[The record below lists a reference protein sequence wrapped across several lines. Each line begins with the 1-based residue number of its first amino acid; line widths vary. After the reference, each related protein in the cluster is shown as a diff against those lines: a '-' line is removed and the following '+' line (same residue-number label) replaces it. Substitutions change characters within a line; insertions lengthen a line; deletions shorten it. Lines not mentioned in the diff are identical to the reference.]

1 MAFDIGTIRASIKL
15 DYDSKGLS
23 QLDSDMKKAGKS
35 ADQLESRT
43 SRLGGKL
50 KSGLKVG
57 ALAAGAAIGTG
68 LAVSLRTAIE
78 EAREAE
84 RTTKQTEAVLKSTGN
99 TANTSAKQIE
109 KLATSISNK
118 VGIDDEAVQST
129 SNLLLTFKNIQ
140 NSADGTS
147 KTFDRATM
155 AVVDMSAAMTR
166 AAPTTESMKSASIQ
180 LGKALNDPIKGM
192 AALGRVGI
200 QFSEQQKTQI
210 EQLVESGNL
219 QKAQAIIL
227 REVESQ
233 FAGSA
238 AAQTT
243 AIDKLQTSW
252 NNFLEVIGLKLT
264 PIIDKAAKWLSKFLQ
279 EMQAGRGAG
288 GEFRQTLENVWE
300 SLKGLWP
307 AIKGV
312 ANIIG
317 DLISWF
323 SKLSGPVQTA
333 IVAFGGFLSMGLKL
347 AAFFRLAPLLMGPVG
362 LAIAAIGTAAILIIQ
377 NWDKVKKFLGNV
389 WGWIKNAA
397 ADLGRWV
404 ADKARK
410 GFLGPLP
417 LIISRWQDIL
427 GFIKQVPGKVGNFLS
442 GLGRTILAPYK
453 WAYEKITGVL
463 DRLLEKVKSVFNKIK
478 EQFTKLKDAYNNYG
492 GEGNIFFEA
501 GQAIAGRRNGGP
513 VGPGAG
519 GARLFLAGEG
529 NKKEWVISQ
538 EGDRKRNQGWVM
550 EAASAL
556 GIPGFKKGGKPNKKP
571 NQKPNKKPNRPSGGV
586 SPSSLKPVAGGGS
599 GGNAAAERINR
610 KIANLQQNMALKRRE
625 FELSGGVLTT
635 GEIDRLIALNKGIEN
650 AIRELIGVTKGQ
662 AKKDARFALRDA
674 QLSRQDLIAERQGIT
689 SGSAQLAQEAFT
701 QTPGVDAL
709 IDDLSTQLAL
719 AEAGY
724 GGNPDN
730 IRSQLKQRL
739 EEKLAILRQK
749 LSGTSNRDQ
758 ISVLNDAI
766 RGTLGELSG
775 LGTGGIAGPS
785 FIEQVA
791 TAASLRYDA
800 FSNFGSNAMQMGLG
814 AGGRTLAKAG
824 GTTVVLNGEFKLDG
838 NDPHSSVRK
847 LGYQIANNLA

>member
-1 MAFDIGTIRASIKL
+1 MNIGEIRASVKL

-35 ADQLESRT
+35 VDQLESKT

-84 RTTKQTEAVLKSTGN
+84 RTTRQTEAVLKSTGN

-109 KLATSISNK
+109 RLAGSIAAK

-129 SNLLLTFKNIQ
+129 SNLLLTFKNIK

-180 LGKALNDPIKGM
+180 LGKALNDPIAGM
-192 AALGRVGI
+192 SALSRVGI
-200 QFSEQQKTQI
+200 QFNEQQKAQI
-210 EQLVESGNL
+210 ESLVESGNL

-243 AIDKLQTSW
+243 AIDKLRASW

-264 PIIDKAAKWLSKFLQ
+264 PIIDKAAKWLTRFLTQ
-279 EMQAGRGAG
+279 MQNGKGAG
-288 GEFRQTLENVWE
+288 GEFRATMEGIWE
-300 SLKGLWP
+300 AMKNLWP
-307 AIKGV
+307 TIRT
-312 ANIIG
+312 IG
-317 DLISWF
+317 SALGKVIQAFAS
-323 SKLSGPVQTA
+323 LPGPAQAVIVSLAA
-333 IVAFGGFLSMGLKL
+333 IVGIGVKIFGVVKVFGALKTAATGLFAFLRM
-347 AAFFRLAPLLMGPVG
+347 APFLMGPVG
-362 LAIAAIGTAAILIIQ
+362 IALGLLSVAAVLIIK
-377 NWDKVKKFLGNV
+377 NWDKVKVVLGKV
-389 WGWIKNAA
+389 WNWIKGAA
-397 ADLGRWV
+397 SDLAKWV

-410 GFLGPLP
+410 GFLGPIP
-417 LIISRWQDIL
+417 FIIANWKKIL
-427 GFIKQVPGKVGNFLS
+427 QFIREVPGKVGSFLS
-442 GLGRTILAPYK
+442 NLGRIILSPFK
-453 WAYEKITGVL
+453 WAADQIKRTIDRIIGFFTGAV
-463 DRLLEKVKSVFNKIK
+463 DKIK
-478 EQFTKLKDAYNNYG
+478 GVAGSVGGAIGDAVG
-492 GEGNIFFEA
+492 FVT
-501 GQAIAGRRNGGP
+501 GRREGGP

-519 GARLFLAGEG
+519 GPRLFLAGEG
-529 NKKEWVISQ
+529 RAKEWVISQ
-538 EGDRKRNQGWVM
+538 EGDRKKNQQWTM

-556 GIPGFKKGGKPNKKP
+556 GIPGFKNGGKP
-571 NQKPNKKPNRPSGGV
+571 
-586 SPSSLKPVAGGGS
+586 
-599 GGNAAAERINR
+599 AERINR
-610 KIANLQQNMALKRRE
+610 KISNLQQNMALKRRE
-625 FELSGGVLTT
+625 FELSGGQLTV
-635 GEIDRLIALNKGIEN
+635 GEVDRLIKLNEGIQS

-674 QLSRQDLIAERQGIT
+674 QLNRRDLLAERKAIA
-689 SGSAQLAQEAFT
+689 SGNREVAMEAYT
-701 QTPGVDAL
+701 QTPGMDAM

-724 GGNPDN
+724 GGDPES
-730 IRSQLKQRL
+730 IRTQLKQRL
-739 EEKLAILRQK
+739 EEKLALLRKK

-758 ISVLNDAI
+758 ISALNDAI

-775 LGTGGIAGPS
+775 LGTSGSTGPS

-800 FSNFGSNAMQMGLG
+800 FSSFGGNAMQMGLG
-814 AGGRTLAKAG
+814 SGGRTLAKAG

>member
-1 MAFDIGTIRASIKL
+1 MALDIGTIRGSVKL

-35 ADQLESRT
+35 VDQFESKT

-68 LAVSLRTAIE
+68 LAVSLRTAID

-109 KLATSISNK
+109 KLAGSIAAK

-140 NSADGTS
+140 NSADGTN

-180 LGKALNDPIKGM
+180 LGKALNDPIAGM
-192 AALGRVGI
+192 GALSRVGV
-200 QFSEQQKTQI
+200 QFTEQQKAQI
-210 EQLVESGNL
+210 ETLVESGNL
-219 QKAQAIIL
+219 QKAQGIIL

-243 AIDKLQTSW
+243 AIDKLRSSW

-264 PIIDKAAKWLSKFLQ
+264 PIIDKAAKWLTRFLTQ
-279 EMQAGRGAG
+279 MQNGQGAG
-288 GEFRQTLENVWE
+288 GEFRRVLEDIWT
-300 SLKGLWP
+300 SLKGIWP
-307 AIKGV
+307 TIKAVGKV
-312 ANIIG
+312 LADVIG
-317 DLISWF
+317 WF
-323 SKLSGPVQTA
+323 SKLSGPAQAA
-333 IVAFGGFLSMGLKL
+333 IAAFAGFLTIGLKL
-347 AAFFRLAPLLMGPVG
+347 AAFLRLAPALMGPVG

-377 NWDKVKKFLGNV
+377 NWDTVKKTLGNV
-389 WGWIKNAA
+389 WNWIKKAFV
-397 ADLGRWV
+397 DV
-404 ADKARK
+404 AQFVVKAARK
-410 GFLGPLP
+410 GFLGPIP
-417 LIISRWQDIL
+417 FIIANWRKILDFIRDI
-427 GFIKQVPGKVGNFLS
+427 PGKIGRFLS
-442 GLGRTILAPYK
+442 NVGRIILSPFK
-453 WAYEKITGVL
+453 WAADQIKNVL
-463 DRLLEKVKSVFNKIK
+463 DRIVGFFDGAIKKIK
-478 EQFTKLKDAYNNYG
+478 GVVGGVGNAIGAVGDAIG
-492 GEGNIFFEA
+492 FRE
-501 GQAIAGRRNGGP
+501 GGP

-519 GARLFLAGEG
+519 GPRLFLAGEG

-538 EGDRKRNQGWVM
+538 EGDRKKNQAWTM

-556 GIPGFKKGGKPNKKP
+556 GIPGFRNGGKP
-571 NQKPNKKPNRPSGGV
+571 S
-586 SPSSLKPVAGGGS
+586 
-599 GGNAAAERINR
+599 ERINQR
-610 KIANLQQNMALKRRE
+610 IANIQQNMSLKRRE
-625 FELSGGVLTT
+625 FELSGGKLTA
-635 GEIDRLIALNKGIEN
+635 GEIDRLIRLNEGLQR
-650 AIRELIGVTKGQ
+650 AIRDLIGVTKGQ

-674 QLSRQDLIAERQGIT
+674 QLGRRDLLAEKKALLRDQQAIKNE
-689 SGSAQLAQEAFT
+689 SFS
-701 QTPGVDAL
+701 QTPNVDSF
-709 IDDLSTQLAL
+709 IDDLETQLAL

-724 GGNPDN
+724 GGDAEG
-730 IRSQLKQRL
+730 IRAQLKQRL
-739 EEKLAILRQK
+739 EQKLAILRNK
-749 LSGTSNRDQ
+749 LSGTTNKDQ
-758 ISVLNDAI
+758 ISALNDAI
-766 RGTLGELSG
+766 RGTLGDLAG
-775 LGTGGIAGPS
+775 LGSGSSGPS
-785 FIEQVA
+785 FVEQAA
-791 TAASLRYDA
+791 TASQMRYEA
-800 FSNFGSNAMQMGLG
+800 LAGFGSNAMQMGLG
-814 AGGRTLAKAG
+814 SGGRSLAKSG